1 MPGKKYVKKEGGVN
15 LKVKFTD
22 KPITGWGGLVV
33 MGKWFGKIGVCEVIE
48 ETFVELSPGSNRGYK
63 PWELIVSFMV
73 AIFMGAD
80 RVAHIHL
87 LRWDGPVRAMF
98 TLTRVPSA
106 SSLLRFF
113 RKFNLKR
120 ISVLMPEWNRRMMDR
135 ARDLFDAG
143 GETLDLDSSVFER
156 YGEQQEGAK
165 KGYNPR
171 KPGRPSHHPIFAV
184 AAGAR
189 WVLHLWL
196 RGGDTVS
203 ASRAVDFIQ
212 ETLNNK
218 PTWLR
223 IRDVRADS
231 GFFSG
236 KVFDFLEGL
245 FLPYT
250 IVARANSVIR
260 EAVLGITEW
269 TRLAAGIEI
278 GETVYRA
285 QNWKKARRVVALRQK
300 IEERPKA
307 QGRLFPECHAYRY
320 QMLVTSRTD
329 NAQDVWRHYN
339 KRADIENRIKE
350 WKDDF
355 FMRGFALKK
364 FHATEATL
372 WLVAMAFNLTEW
384 FRATVM
390 DKTAATSRLM
400 TIRIKTFICGG
411 WLGFESGHLVLRLN
425 ARPNL
430 RQWLEKSLLFLD
442 SFSIS
447 IAAH

>member
-1 MPGKKYVKKEGGVN
+1 MPGKKYVRKEGGVN
-15 LKVKFTD
+15 LKVRFTD

-33 MGKWFGKIGVCEVIE
+33 MGKWFGKVGVREVIE
-48 ETFVELSPGSNRGYK
+48 GTFAELEPGSNRGYK
-63 PWELIVSFMV
+63 PWELIISFMV
-73 AIFMGAD
+73 AIYMGAN
-80 RVAHIHL
+80 RVAHVNL
-87 LRWDGPVRAMF
+87 LRWDVPVRAMF
-98 TLTRVPSA
+98 TLAKVPSA

-113 RKFNLKR
+113 RKFNLR
-120 ISVLMPEWNRRMMDR
+120 RVSVLMPEWNRRMMDR
-135 ARDLFDAG
+135 AKDLFNPD

-156 YGEQQEGAK
+156 YGEQEGAK

-184 AAGAR
+184 AAGAK

-196 RGGDTVS
+196 RGGNTVS
-203 ASRAVDFIQ
+203 ASRAVDFIR

-218 PTWLR
+218 PRWLS
-223 IRDVRADS
+223 ITDVRADS

-245 FLPYT
+245 LIPYT
-250 IVARANSVIR
+250 IVARANNVIR
-260 EAVLGITEW
+260 EAVMGITVW
-269 TRLAAGIEI
+269 TEIAAGIEI

-285 QNWKKARRVVALRQK
+285 QDWKRARRVVAVRQK
-300 IEERPKA
+300 LEERPKA
-307 QGRLFPECHAYRY
+307 QGKLFPECHVYRY
-320 QMLVTSRTD
+320 QLLVTTRTD
-329 NAQDVWRHYN
+329 SPRDVWRHYN
-339 KRADIENRIKE
+339 KRADVENRIKE

-384 FRATVM
+384 FRSTVM
-390 DKTAATSRLM
+390 DKAAASSRLM
-400 TIRIKTFICGG
+400 TIRLKNFICGG
-411 WLGFESGHLVLRLN
+411 WLGFENGHLVLRLN
-425 ARPNL
+425 ARSSL
-430 RQWLEKSLLFLD
+430 RQWIEKSLSFLD
-442 SFSIS
+442 SFSIP